1 MNKEE
6 LMEYKTLWEVMRNKL
21 GFSIDICDEIVDA
34 VEEFLPKLEEL
45 VVEPSSMED
54 LVLKEDI
61 EPLDPYTIGFGMGVE
76 TALTEIYKKLR

>member
-6 LMEYKTLWEVMRNKL
+6 LMEFETLWEVMRTKL
-21 GFSIDICDEIVDA
+21 GFSVDMCDEIVDT

-54 LVLKEDI
+54 LVLKEDM
-61 EPLDPYTIGFGMGVE
+61 EPLDPYTTGFGMGVE